1 MINSKYHFVF
11 ALSPLDSLNLH
22 ILDDFP
28 IL

>member
-11 ALSPLDSLNLH
+11 ALPPLGALNLH
-22 ILDDFP
+22 ILDDFA